1 MIKNKNSVA
10 GDSVALA
17 FVKLITSV
25 LGLLTTRI
33 LCGFLSKSDYGTY
46 SQVLLLISS
55 MSSITILGMT
65 DGINYYYNN
74 NKGHRKGLEYISTIF
89 FMQLIVSL
97 VGMLVITLIS
107 PRLIIYFKNDNL
119 KSLLVFVYILPF
131 MQNLISM
138 LQVLFI
144 SIGEAKKI
152 AYRNLI
158 ISVSNLIL
166 FTVSSYYIRE
176 VYILLLFTTILNGIQ
191 IVYFSSVLFKSG
203 IVINAKKIKLY
214 YIKGIL
220 KYCIPMAMFIMTN
233 ALSRDLDKYVVSAFT
248 NAETL
253 AMYSNASKIL
263 PFDIVMT
270 SFVTVLLPVLTR
282 ILGEKQYIKAQK
294 VYSSFLMISYLS
306 TVILAAGII
315 PVASNAMCFLY
326 SEKYVEG
333 TSIFVIYI
341 IIDIIRFM
349 GLSLVLSATGNSA
362 MLMRIS
368 LVSLGANAILNVIL
382 FKIFGVIGPAIATL
396 VVMLGAGMVTLKYS
410 SKAMNSTIL
419 RVFNIKELLKKT
431 MVIVMICMVEYVL
444 SRVVIKFFTNN
455 FIILAICYG
464 FYLMVT
470 LLIFKKSIIYYYKE
484 LNNI

>member
-1 MIKNKNSVA
+1 
-10 GDSVALA
+10 
-17 FVKLITSV
+17 
-25 LGLLTTRI
+25 
-33 LCGFLSKSDYGTY
+33 
-46 SQVLLLISS
+46 
-55 MSSITILGMT
+55 
-65 DGINYYYNN
+65 
-74 NKGHRKGLEYISTIF
+74 
-89 FMQLIVSL
+89 
-97 VGMLVITLIS
+97 
-107 PRLIIYFKNDNL
+107 
-119 KSLLVFVYILPF
+119 

-152 AYRNLI
+152 AYRNFI
-158 ISVSNLIL
+158 ISISNLIL
-166 FTVSSYYIRE
+166 FTIGSYYIRK
-176 VYILLLFTTILNGIQ
+176 VYILLLFTTALNGIQ
-191 IVYFSSVLFKSG
+191 IIYFCIVLFRSG
-203 IVINAKKIKLY
+203 IIFKVRDIKLA
-214 YIKGIL
+214 YIKDIL

-233 ALSRDLDKYVVSAFT
+233 SLSRDLDKYVVSAFT

-253 AMYSNASKIL
+253 AMYSNASRIL
-263 PFDIVMT
+263 PFDIIMI
-270 SFVTVLLPVLTR
+270 SFVTVLTPVLTR

-306 TVILAAGII
+306 TVILA
-315 PVASNAMCFLY
+315 NAMCFLY

-362 MLMRIS
+362 ILMKIS
-368 LVSLGANAILNVIL
+368 LVSLGANAVLNVIL
-382 FKIFGVIGPAIATL
+382 FKIFGIIGPAIATL
-396 VVMLGAGMVTLKYS
+396 VVMLGAGMITLKCS

-419 RVFNIKELLKKT
+419 RVFDVKELLKKT
-431 MVIVMICMVEYVL
+431 IVIVMVCMVEYLL
-444 SRVVIKFFTNN
+444 SKVVVNFSTNN

-464 FYLMVT
+464 SYMMAA

>member
-1 MIKNKNSVA
+1 MKNRKGVA
-10 GDSVALA
+10 GDSISLA
-17 FVKLITSV
+17 FVKIITTV
-25 LGLLTTRI
+25 LGLATTRI
-33 LCGFLSKSDYGTY
+33 LCSFLSKSDYGTY
-46 SQVLLLISS
+46 SQVLLLVSS
-55 MSSITILGMT
+55 VSSITILGMS

-74 NKGHRKGLEYISTIF
+74 NKGYKKGQEYVSTIF
-89 FMQLIVSL
+89 FMQLIVSIF
-97 VGMLVITLIS
+97 GMMVIIIIS
-107 PRLIIYFKNDNL
+107 PQLMIYFKNDNL
-119 KSLLVFVYILPF
+119 KSLLVFVYILPL

-152 AYRNLI
+152 AYRNFI

-166 FTVSSYYIRE
+166 FTIGSYYIRK
-176 VYILLLFTTILNGIQ
+176 VYILLLFTTALNGIQ
-191 IVYFSSVLFKSG
+191 IIYFCIVLFRSG
-203 IVINAKKIKLY
+203 IIFKVRDIKLG
-214 YIKGIL
+214 YIKDIL

-233 ALSRDLDKYVVSAFT
+233 SLSRDLDKYVVSAFT

-253 AMYSNASKIL
+253 AMYSNASRIL
-263 PFDIVMT
+263 PFDIIMI
-270 SFVTVLLPVLTR
+270 SFVTVLTPVLTR

-315 PVASNAMCFLY
+315 PIASNAMCFLY

-362 MLMRIS
+362 ILMKIS
-368 LVSLGANAILNVIL
+368 LVSLGANAVLNVIL
-382 FKIFGVIGPAIATL
+382 FKIFGIIGPAIATL
-396 VVMLGAGMVTLKYS
+396 VVMLGAGMLTLKCS

-419 RVFNIKELLKKT
+419 RVFDVKELLKKT
-431 MVIVMICMVEYVL
+431 IVIVMICMVEYLL
-444 SRVVIKFFTNN
+444 SKVVVNFSTNN

-464 FYLMVT
+464 SYMMAA